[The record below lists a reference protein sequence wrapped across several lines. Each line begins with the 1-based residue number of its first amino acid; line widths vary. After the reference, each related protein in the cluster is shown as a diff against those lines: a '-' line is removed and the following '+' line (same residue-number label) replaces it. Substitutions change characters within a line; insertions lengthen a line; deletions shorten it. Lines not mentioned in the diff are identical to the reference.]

1 MPSRPQATKKA
12 VIFIKETKQFTWRKI
27 IKQTKLKERTAKR
40 WYQQWKKEGKMSS
53 KIPPDRFR
61 TVRTPENIRKIAKKS
76 KGKKGKSI
84 RKLVRQLQVVD
95 SYSTVHRVLKE
106 NFKYKSVRIK
116 KRVKLTAS
124 QKDHRLKTAKFQLEN
139 MVNIENVAFLDEKRF
154 LLDPRPGHYD
164 YIWTDNIHKELVF
177 CDTPK
182 YSSGSVEVWRAIIFY
197 GKVDLVFI
205 E

>member
-1 MPSRPQATKKA
+1 
-12 VIFIKETKQFTWRKI
+12 
-27 IKQTKLKERTAKR
+27 
-40 WYQQWKKEGKMSS
+40 
-53 KIPPDRFR
+53 
-61 TVRTPENIRKIAKKS
+61 
-76 KGKKGKSI
+76 
-84 RKLVRQLQVVD
+84 
-95 SYSTVHRVLKE
+95 VLKE

-139 MVNIENVAFLDEKRF
+139 MVNIENVAFSDEKRF
-154 LLDPRPGHYD
+154 LLDPRPEHYD
-164 YIWTDNIHKELVF
+164 YVWTDNIHEESVF

-205 E
+205 ERPIKKKIKKKFTAQNYVDEILAKRIPQLNSIFKRNGYTDW